1 MIQVLVRYEAEDYEK
16 WLWVFKS
23 WGHVRDAAGAKNLK
37 TYHNIDE
44 DNQVVYIAEW
54 DDLEQATT
62 YYNSPALHKAQNEA
76 SIIKK
81 EYFQLVELK
90 T

>member
-1 MIQVLVRYEAEDYEK
+1 MVQVMVRYEVEDYDK

-23 WGHVRDAAGAKNLK
+23 WGHVRDVAGAKNLK
-37 TYHNIDE
+37 TYHNIDKE
-44 DNQVVYIAEW
+44 NQVVYIAEW
-54 DDLEQATT
+54 DNVEQAKT
-62 YYNSPALHKAQNEA
+62 YYNSPALQKAQKEA

-81 EYFQLVELK
+81 EYFQLAELK

>member
-1 MIQVLVRYEAEDYEK
+1 MVQVLVRYKVEDYDK

-44 DNQVVYIAEW
+44 ENQVVYIAEW
-54 DDLEQATT
+54 DNFEQAIT
-62 YYNSPALHKAQNEA
+62 YYNSPALQKAQKEA

-81 EYFQLVELK
+81 EYFQLAELK